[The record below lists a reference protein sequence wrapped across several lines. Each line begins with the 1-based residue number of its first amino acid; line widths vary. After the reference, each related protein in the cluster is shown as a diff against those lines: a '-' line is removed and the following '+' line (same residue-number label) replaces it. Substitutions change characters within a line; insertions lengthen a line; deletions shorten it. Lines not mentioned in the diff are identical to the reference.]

1 METDDVPSGSS
12 PAAMLEQV
20 VLVNEDI
27 KQVVRNAFRINLMA
41 LNAILMARRAGSAA
55 GFGIVAREMRELSE
69 ALVHSMRTLR
79 ALSDELLYAVTY
91 VMRHARI
98 EHVLARAATQ
108 STRAQGNLREVLRAT
123 AARRIDLERHVAG
136 QCAALATD
144 LRSAVGI
151 SRVADSLA
159 HMAKIE
165 ASWASDHRAG
175 LDTVSEELASS
186 LRGILPLLQA
196 LSTKLE
202 AIHR

>member
-1 METDDVPSGSS
+1 MEKDDVPSGSS
-12 PAAMLEQV
+12 PAAMLGRV

-27 KQVVRNAFRINLMA
+27 KQVVRSAFRINLMA

-55 GFGIVAREMRELSE
+55 GFGVVAREMRELSE
-69 ALVHSMRTLR
+69 ALVHSMRALR

-98 EHVLARAATQ
+98 ERILERAAA
-108 STRAQGNLREVLRAT
+108 SGSSAQGNLREVLRAT
-123 AARRIDLERHVAG
+123 AARRIDLERRVAG

-144 LRSAVGI
+144 VRSAVEI

-175 LDTVSEELASS
+175 LNTVSEELTRS
-186 LRGILPLLQA
+186 LRGILPLLHA

-202 AIHR
+202 GIRR

>member
-1 METDDVPSGSS
+1 MDDLPSGSS
-12 PAAMLEQV
+12 PAAALGRV

-27 KQVVRNAFRINLMA
+27 KQVVRSAFRINLMA

-55 GFGIVAREMRELSE
+55 GFGVVAGEMRELSE
-69 ALVHSMRTLR
+69 ALVRSMRTLR
-79 ALSDELLYAVTY
+79 ALSDELLYVVTQ

-98 EHVLARAATQ
+98 ERVLERAAAQ
-108 STRAQGNLREVLRAT
+108 STSAHGNLREVLQAT
-123 AARRIDLERHVAG
+123 WARRIDLERRVTG

-144 LRSAVGI
+144 VLAAVEI

-175 LDTVSEELASS
+175 LDTVSEELGRS

-202 AIHR
+202 AIRR